1 MARSARR
8 VKPANGHCDWCRRSV
23 PWRDLILVDEP
34 GAGGRLCTA
43 CHYRLSRWWART
55 AF

>member
-1 MARSARR
+1 MGRQVRRAR
-8 VKPANGHCDWCRRSV
+8 PANGHCDWCRRTY
-23 PWRDLILVDEP
+23 PFKDLIQVDEP
-34 GAGGRLCTA
+34 GAGGRLCVG